1 MAFVFCFFFHLKIGR
16 RGRFVRNRKGG
27 INLLYGG
34 FVYRKKAEYK
44 NTTNWVCAKA
54 PARDSNNRL
63 IACYGR
69 CVTDEGNR
77 VRLSKKG
84 HNHSPLEIE
93 FLEDSKTEYLD
104 SKSDY
109 FDSKSDY
116 LNTLSF
122 DTDCDEVNLS

>member
-1 MAFVFCFFFHLKIGR
+1 MLSLSTGR
-16 RGRFVRNRKGG
+16 HGKFVRNRKGG

-54 PARDSNNRL
+54 PTRDTNNRL
-63 IACYGR
+63 VLCYGR

-84 HNHSPLEIE
+84 HNHPPMEIDMLEYPKHDLQEISLGTYFIE
-93 FLEDSKTEYLD
+93 TNE
-104 SKSDY
+104 
-109 FDSKSDY
+109 
-116 LNTLSF
+116 
-122 DTDCDEVNLS
+122 CDAEN